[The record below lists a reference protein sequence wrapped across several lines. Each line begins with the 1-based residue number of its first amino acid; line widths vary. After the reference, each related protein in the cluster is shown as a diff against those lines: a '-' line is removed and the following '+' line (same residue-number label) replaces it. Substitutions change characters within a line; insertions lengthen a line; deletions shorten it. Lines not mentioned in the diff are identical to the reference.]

1 MRVSY
6 TVSIRTRISRAK
18 FRQILKLFALD
29 LTALQIARICNL
41 NRNTVNRYLTLI
53 RRSIALYCESESP
66 FTGEIELDESYF
78 GAKRV
83 RGQRGR
89 GAYGKTIVFGVYKRN
104 GSVYTEIVPNCS
116 RKTLYAIIK
125 GRVDT
130 ASVIHTDGFRT
141 YDGIVDLGYKKHY
154 RINHSADE
162 FAQGTN
168 HINGI
173 EGFWVIA
180 KVRLVKFRGLS
191 KNTFYLHL
199 KECEF
204 RFNYRNQDLYKVLLK
219 ITKQIKFC

>member
-1 MRVSY
+1 MTVSY
-6 TVSIRTRISRAK
+6 NIFKRSRISRKK
-18 FRQILKLFALD
+18 FRQILRYFALD
-29 LTALQIARICNL
+29 LTASQITSLTAL

-83 RGQRGR
+83 RGKRGR
-89 GAYGKTIVFGVYKRN
+89 RACGKTIVFGVYKRN
-104 GSVYTEIVPNCS
+104 GKVYTEIVPNCS

-125 GRVDT
+125 GKVDA

-141 YDGIVDLGYKKHY
+141 YDGVVDLGYQKHY

-162 FAQGTN
+162 FAIGTN

-173 EGFWVIA
+173 EGFWGFA
-180 KVRLVKFRGLS
+180 KVRPVKFRGMRKS
-191 KNTFYLHL
+191 TFYLHL

-204 RFNYRNQDLYKVLLK
+204 RFNYRKENLYSTLLK
-219 ITKQIKFC
+219 IIKFP